1 MSKQFV
7 TMIEPTYDETKTK
20 LNGWVPPRGAFVLF
34 ETTEVKY
41 SLDGSKRIGHDLFTL
56 NVDNR
61 PMQAAK
67 LQHYLK
73 KGFKILHY
81 GNFPSLSD
89 PNTADKARLHS
100 EGGKR
105 PHWDILKSEVN
116 HYMQMDPLSKGK
128 LEKTVEEL
136 RQELAEEKRKSE
148 AFAMKEAAFKERF
161 AAEAA
166 EAAAPDE
173 SLREAPKKA
182 NRRADA

>member
-1 MSKQFV
+1 MSKLFE
-7 TMIEPTYDETKTK
+7 TMIEPTYDDTKVALT
-20 LNGWVPPRGAFVLF
+20 GWVPPRGAYILF

-41 SLDGSKRIGHDLFTL
+41 SLDGSKRIGHGLFTL

-67 LQHYLK
+67 MQHYLK
-73 KGFKILHY
+73 KGFKVLHY

-116 HYMQMDPLSKGK
+116 HYMKMDPLAIGK
-128 LEKTVEEL
+128 VEKTVEEL
-136 RQELAEEKRKSE
+136 RAELAEEKRKTE
-148 AFAMKEAAFKERF
+148 AFALKEAAFKAKFEAEGAQNASEEPAKKSRR
-161 AAEAA
+161 AEA
-166 EAAAPDE
+166 
-173 SLREAPKKA
+173 
-182 NRRADA
+182 